1 MCGMEEDIEHVIFKC
16 RWTNAVWLDS
26 LELTNGH
33 QNRDTIAKW
42 IHDRGAEQ
50 MPNKERREER

>member
-26 LELTNGH
+26 LGLTKMGIKIET
-33 QNRDTIAKW
+33 QEW

-50 MPNKERREER
+50 MPNKERKEER